1 MKFGVFC
8 IFSLLVPLFNTINA
22 HYELQAPP
30 SRGFEDS
37 LEPNPPCG
45 GFNIVNSSL
54 ITNFPI
60 SQGIATANFFDGDGT
75 LYFYFAP
82 NINST
87 FISVS
92 DAQKLVNPD
101 IGQQVH
107 VSVNLSK
114 ANAVVGSQGILQ
126 SVFNLST
133 GNGAWYQCAD
143 IKVTGDTRS
152 SANNTQSS
160 ANNTQSSAN
169 NTLSN
174 ANNAQSSANII
185 NALPNINVF
194 VLLIWLFTY
203 FVFLNRI

>member
-8 IFSLLVPLFNTINA
+8 IFNLLVPLFNTINA
-22 HYELQAPP
+22 HYQLQAPP

-45 GFNIVNSSL
+45 GFNTVNSSL

-82 NINST
+82 NTNST
-87 FISVS
+87 FISV
-92 DAQKLVNPD
+92 
-101 IGQQVH
+101 QQVR
-107 VSVNLSK
+107 VSVNLTK
-114 ANAVVGSQGILQ
+114 ANAVVGSKGILQ

-143 IKVTGDTRS
+143 IKVTGDTQS
-152 SANNTQSS
+152 SANSTQSSANNTQFANNTQSS
-160 ANNTQSSAN
+160 ANNTQSSAH
-169 NTLSN
+169 
-174 ANNAQSSANII
+174 NAQ
-185 NALPNINVF
+185 
-194 VLLIWLFTY
+194 
-203 FVFLNRI
+203 